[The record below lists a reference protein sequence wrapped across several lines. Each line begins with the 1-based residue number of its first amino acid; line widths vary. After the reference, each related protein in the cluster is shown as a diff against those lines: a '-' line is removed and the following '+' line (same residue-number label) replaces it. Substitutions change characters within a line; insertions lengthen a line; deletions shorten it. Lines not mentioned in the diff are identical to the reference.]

1 MEITLPET
9 VSEPSHGGIVKVLME
24 LNQGFTVPS
33 RSQWPKYVPDLVHSE
48 KRIAVEVELTDLL
61 KAWGQCLSYYRLG
74 AKEVHLVL
82 TPQLFRQFERDE
94 KSFVKKNPLPGIR
107 VYELPL
113 VEKTRGRPPVKQKKT
128 IMVTAKDPSEKF
140 VAEENKSPYAS
151 AWSGEEAETEAQGLY
166 VVKARHRSNKPPPPS
181 MLRKREGAGMID
193 SDEIVIKCPACDTD
207 IPNTRFC
214 LNCAHQLHPIG
225 WNPP

>member
-9 VSEPSHGGIVKVLME
+9 ISEPSHGGIVKALIE

-33 RSQWPKYVPDLVHSE
+33 RSQWPKYVPDLVHAE

-82 TPQLFRQFERDE
+82 PPKLFRQFERDE
-94 KSFVKKNPLPGIR
+94 KSFIKKNPLPSIR

-113 VEKTRGRPPVKQKKT
+113 VEKIRGRPPVEKERT
-128 IMVTAKDPSEKF
+128 IMVTTRDPVEKF
-140 VAEENKSPYAS
+140 VAEENKAPYAP
-151 AWSGEEAETEAQGLY
+151 AWKEEVEPEEQGLY
-166 VVKARHRSNKPPPPS
+166 VVKARRHSNKPPPPS
-181 MLRKREGAGMID
+181 MLIKNKDARMID
-193 SDEIVIKCPACDTD
+193 SDETIVQCPSCKSM
-207 IPNTRFC
+207 IPNTRYC
-214 LNCAHQLHPIG
+214 LNCAHQLHPNG
-225 WNPP
+225 WNPH